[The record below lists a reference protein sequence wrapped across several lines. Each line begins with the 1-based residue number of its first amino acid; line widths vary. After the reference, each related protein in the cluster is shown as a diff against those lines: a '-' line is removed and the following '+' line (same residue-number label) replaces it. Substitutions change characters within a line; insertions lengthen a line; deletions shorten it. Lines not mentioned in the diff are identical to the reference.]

1 MALVYVLSLGAA
13 LLFGLGSVL
22 QQREASQAPP
32 DEALRLRL
40 LWRLVR
46 RPLWLA
52 GVATALVGNLM
63 TGAAL
68 ALGSVA
74 LVQPLLV
81 ARLLFALPLA
91 AAWAKQ
97 KIPRRDL
104 LAALATA
111 VGLGVFLFA
120 GAPEA
125 GEEVSP
131 SVWRWLLTG
140 ALIGGLAVVLV
151 TFARR
156 LRVDKEAPML
166 GVSAGMLFGLQAGL
180 TDDAVSR
187 IADGGFIALVTA
199 WTTYAVPVVAISGT
213 LLLQS
218 AYQMAPLTA
227 SYPSLSAVEPLAGIA
242 IGLGVLGGTLR
253 FEPVWV
259 AVEVAA
265 LVVMTLGIYLLARS
279 PLVTGEVDLLVA
291 QQEEGRAVRLEEQ
304 IHDDLSALAAALDR
318 LQRPE
323 AAAGA
328 ERDRHNVDRHRAAA
342 DRCLDEL
349 RGMQRSIVQ
358 RREAELQKCERAP
371 APDSEVE
378 RRLRVLDERL
388 RDVDERAERLRQWSD
403 ELEQRAR
410 DVVPP

>member
-52 GVATALVGNLM
+52 GVGTALVGNLM

-81 ARLLFALPLA
+81 TRLLFALPLA
-91 AAWAKQ
+91 AAWARQ

-125 GEEVSP
+125 GEETSP
-131 SVWRWLLTG
+131 AVWRWLVTAG
-140 ALIGGLAVVLV
+140 LIGGLTVVLV

-166 GVSAGMLFGLQAGL
+166 GVGAGMLFGLQAGL

-187 IADGGFIALVTA
+187 IADGGIVALLTA
-199 WTTYAVPVVAISGT
+199 WTTYAVPVAAIAGT

-227 SYPSLSAVEPLAGIA
+227 SYPSLSAIEPLAGIA

-253 FEPVWV
+253 FEPQWI
-259 AVEVAA
+259 AVEVLA
-265 LVVMTLGIYLLARS
+265 LVVMTVGIYLLARS
-279 PLVTGEVDLLVA
+279 PLVTGELDLLVA
-291 QQEEGRAVRLEEQ
+291 EQEEGRALQLEEQ
-304 IHDDLSALAAALDR
+304 IEDDLSALDAALDR
-318 LQRPE
+318 LQETGPQAPGGRIRRE
-323 AAAGA
+323 V
-328 ERDRHNVDRHRAAA
+328 ETRRAAA
-342 DRCLDEL
+342 DRCLAALGTLQSD
-349 RGMQRSIVQ
+349 IVE
-358 RREAELQKCERAP
+358 RREAELRRCEQPP
-371 APDSEVE
+371 APDSEVG

-388 RDVDERAERLRQWSD
+388 RDVDERAERLCRWSD

-410 DVVPP
+410 RLVRP